1 MPRDPDRI
9 PVMMRVPAD
18 MDIWLRAKAKFST
31 ASISAECVRIVREAM
46 NAERQQQQRA
56 AKKREAANA

>member
-9 PVMMRVPAD
+9 PVMMRVPPD
-18 MDIWLRAKAKFST
+18 MDAWLRAKAKFST

-46 NAERQQQQRA
+46 DAERRQQRA
-56 AKKREAANA
+56 ERKREAAS